1 MTTPISTLCSI
12 YAAFAHHR
20 KDFLSRYVT
29 TLFFAKHLAGSSEFL
44 KFQEYT
50 IP

>member
-1 MTTPISTLCSI
+1 MTTPISILCLS
-12 YAAFAHHR
+12 YVAFTHHW

-29 TLFFAKHLAGSSEFL
+29 TLFFAKHLTGSSEFL